1 MTSKATTPQA
11 LYQRAAQDAAHTVI
25 RQYSTSFGVATAMLT
40 EPVRT
45 HVRNI
50 YALVRV
56 ADEIVD
62 GSFDPA
68 PIPHLTAA
76 LDALEAEVAQ
86 AMDRGFSTNLIVHA
100 FAHTAVTCGITD
112 AEIVPFFA
120 SMRRD
125 LGDPY
130 YTAEELSTYIY
141 GSAEV
146 IGMMCLRAFAQAP
159 DVAPTQRST
168 LVADNIDAARA
179 LGAAFQKI
187 NFLRDLAAD
196 QGELGRYYF
205 PDVAAKG
212 LTEPVKNEILAD
224 IEHDLDVAR
233 QGIARLPSSSRGAVK
248 AAYLLFTSLTRK
260 LRRASCEELRT
271 RRLRLTTPHKAVV
284 LARSALPTT
293 PRPRIQHSAGWTDSK
308 ALTHP

>member
-1 MTSKATTPQA
+1 MKKRPAPRPQVVYN
-11 LYQRAAQDAAHTVI
+11 LAAQQAARTVI
-25 RQYSTSFGVATAMLT
+25 GTYSTSFGVATKFLA

-68 PIPHLTAA
+68 PTNLLLTA
-76 LDALEAEVAQ
+76 LDDLEAEVHRAI
-86 AMDRGFSTNLIVHA
+86 ACGYSTNLVVHA
-100 FAHTAVTCGITD
+100 FARTAHTCGITE
-112 AEIVPFFA
+112 AEIAPFFA

-125 LGDPY
+125 LGDAY
-130 YTAEELSTYIY
+130 YTPEELATYIY

-146 IGMMCLRAFAQAP
+146 IGVMCLRAFTQAP
-159 DVAPTQRST
+159 DVRPDDRSS
-168 LVADNIDAARA
+168 LVTNNIDAARA

-205 PDVAAKG
+205 PQIAEFG
-212 LTEPVKNEILAD
+212 LTEHTKSEIIAD
-224 IEHDLDVAR
+224 IDNDLNIAR
-233 QGIARLPSSSRGAVK
+233 QGIARLPKSSRGAVK
-248 AAYLLFTSLTRK
+248 AAYLLFATLTNK
-260 LRRASCEELRT
+260 LRRASCSELRT
-271 RRLRLTTPHKAVV
+271 TRLRLSTPHKVAV
-284 LARSALPTT
+284 LAQAALPTT
-293 PRPRIQHSAGWTDSK
+293 PRPHTPSTSSK
-308 ALTHP
+308 VSSHT

>member
-112 AEIVPFFA
+112 AEIAPFFA

-205 PDVAAKG
+205 HDVAAKVSQNRSRTRSSPTLSTT
-212 LTEPVKNEILAD
+212 LTLPDKALHAFPVPR
-224 IEHDLDVAR
+224 VAR
-233 QGIARLPSSSRGAVK
+233 SRQPIYSSPPSLGNCGAPHVTSCAPAVFASPLPIKPWCWPGQRSPPHPAPASSI
-248 AAYLLFTSLTRK
+248 LLGGLI
-260 LRRASCEELRT
+260 RR
-271 RRLRLTTPHKAVV
+271 H
-284 LARSALPTT
+284 
-293 PRPRIQHSAGWTDSK
+293 
-308 ALTHP
+308 